1 MSHKSVAAPQFRDA
15 APSWTEIWLSGLF
28 RPSIATY
35 ARLARQ
41 PRASMR
47 SAYTWIAISS
57 LAGGI
62 GTALG
67 ALFSQLAQGQPPD
80 GGLLL
85 AIPLYMIL
93 VVFFW
98 AMFAGCAQLAAGLF
112 KGAGTHKELSYAF
125 ATFSA
130 PLIIVFS
137 ILSLVPQ
144 MGIPLLLL
152 YLYWIV
158 LYVLAIKAVNQFSLL
173 RAVGSGLIALLL
185 TLLVGGVAYALVLL
199 PGLW

>member
-1 MSHKSVAAPQFRDA
+1 MSNNIATAPQIPETS
-15 APSWTEIWLSGLF
+15 PSWRGIWLSALL
-28 RPSIATY
+28 RPSAATY

-47 SAYTWIAISS
+47 SAYTWIAICS
-57 LAGGI
+57 LVGGLST
-62 GTALG
+62 GLG
-67 ALFSQLAQGQPPD
+67 AVLTQLAQNQPLD
-80 GGLLL
+80 GGLVL
-85 AIPLYMIL
+85 AIPLYALL
-93 VVFFW
+93 VVLFW
-98 AMFAGCAQLAAGLF
+98 GMFAGCAQLAARLF

-130 PLIIVFS
+130 PLIVVFS
-137 ILSLVPQ
+137 LLSLVPQ

-173 RAVGSGLIALLL
+173 RALSSGLIALLL
-185 TLLVGGVAYALVLL
+185 TLLVAGVSYVLVLL
-199 PGLW
+199 PGLL